1 MITYQSSFCSD
12 SSQED
17 EFSFGMDIYDDFDSD
32 SDGEAGNLVK
42 EMTDDD
48 FNQNNEQLLL
58 DFSRLHIL
66 DNYDTNSSSY
76 DDLSVSSEESINTK
90 KSRKGSLV
98 TSLINEKRL
107 VGISLD
113 LEHGGDKC
121 GITQL
126 SAVLFRL
133 GGVEDVDIPCDS
145 ITEEVFNEYVKPPKD
160 AIWNSKT
167 QEVTGL
173 HASHPSILNA
183 DPIETVWKR

>member
-1 MITYQSSFCSD
+1 MN
-12 SSQED
+12 
-17 EFSFGMDIYDDFDSD
+17 IYDDFDSD

-98 TSLINEKRL
+98 TSLINENRL

-145 ITEEVFNEYVKPPKD
+145 IIEEVFNEYVKPPKD

-167 QEVTGL
+167 QDVTGL
-173 HASHPSILNA
+173 YASHPSILNA